1 VLYGTTGDGGTEND
15 GTVFKITPSGQES
28 VLYSFAG
35 TPDGMYPF
43 TGLLNVNGTLYGTT
57 PGGGAN
63 GYGTFFSITTS
74 GTENVLYSFGAPP
87 DGNTPDGNL
96 IYEGGTFFGV
106 TLRGG
111 SSDFSG
117 CDTGCG
123 TVFSISY

>member
-1 VLYGTTGDGGTEND
+1 
-15 GTVFKITPSGQES
+15 
-28 VLYSFAG
+28 
-35 TPDGMYPF
+35 MYPF